1 MSMREKI
8 INICQKQKD
17 KQSKEIHK
25 IFLSIYDLVA
35 AEGRYRNKCKQ
46 KFYSG
51 SPTNTETPRRPKNV
65 TRNENF
71 NAVCKWSEAEAIHTL
86 SEVYKKVL
94 DIIGSKE
101 SAYSQKWQKQKL
113 EGKYSHHIRFPQSV
127 GITTNVCEIWSTI
140 W

>member
-1 MSMREKI
+1 MREKI
-8 INICQKQKD
+8 INICQKRKD

-51 SPTNTETPRRPKNV
+51 SPTNTETTRRPKNV

-71 NAVCKWSEAEAIHTL
+71 NAVCNATL
-86 SEVYKKVL
+86 MLV
-94 DIIGSKE
+94 GS
-101 SAYSQKWQKQKL
+101 
-113 EGKYSHHIRFPQSV
+113 
-127 GITTNVCEIWSTI
+127 
-140 W
+140 